1 MPSLQDVSDKIDDVA
16 RLLTRQS
23 AAIAALADAPA
34 ATGAGGK
41 VDVALL
47 VDLHALCRDALACAA
62 TARSRRERAAFTAVA
77 AGLERLV
84 VGRGGA
90 LVSPAP
96 GAAFDGAHMEAAEV
110 VATDDP
116 AQDRTVAAL
125 LEPGLDAAGRSVRP
139 ARVAVHRAR

>member
-1 MPSLQDVSDKIDDVA
+1 MPTLQDVSDRIDDVA

-23 AAIAALADAPA
+23 AAIAALAEAPA
-34 ATGAGGK
+34 ATGP
-41 VDVALL
+41 DVALL

-90 LVSPAP
+90 LVAPAP
-96 GAAFDGAHMEAAEV
+96 GAAFDAKHMEAVEV

-116 AQDRTVAAL
+116 AQDRTVASL
-125 LEPGLDAAGRSVRP
+125 LEPGLDAAGRSARP